1 MDFSVPSHFCVG
13 YSCQFPV
20 VLSES
25 SVTQSLAQSNEV
37 YISTRVFN
45 INITECMSITMKIC
59 QISNSFKLIEFD
71 LIIEDQDKQDIV
83 FFHLYFSR
91 TEYYSKGNLAE
102 LYLYWNESTIAFIS
116 ARELYISSYLSR
128 HLKCLGKQEKSL

>member
-1 MDFSVPSHFCVG
+1 MKYIFQQG
-13 YSCQFPV
+13 
-20 VLSES
+20 
-25 SVTQSLAQSNEV
+25 SLTL
-37 YISTRVFN
+37 ISQNVWVSQWKYAKFQTPLN
-45 INITECMSITMKIC
+45 L
-59 QISNSFKLIEFD
+59 KLIEFD
-71 LIIEDQDKQDIV
+71 LIIEDQVKQDIV